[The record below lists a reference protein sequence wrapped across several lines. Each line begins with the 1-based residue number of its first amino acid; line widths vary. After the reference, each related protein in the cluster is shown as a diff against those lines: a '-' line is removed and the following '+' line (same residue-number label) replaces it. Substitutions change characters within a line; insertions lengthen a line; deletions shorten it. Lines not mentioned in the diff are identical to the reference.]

1 MSKKIKLWIIIA
13 VSLLAIGLLI
23 FAGAMIALD
32 FDFTKLST
40 VKFETNTYEVSEDF
54 SKISIDAGT
63 TEIKFVLSNNK
74 QCKIVCF
81 EKEKLKHSAT
91 VKDGTLT
98 IGTVDTRKWYDY
110 IGFSFGESKMTVY
123 LPKPEYASLLI
134 EGSTGD
140 IEIPKDFA
148 FDTVDIS
155 ASTGD
160 VECYASASE
169 LMKIK
174 LSTGDICVKN
184 VSVGTLDLSV
194 TTGSVT
200 ASSINCEGD
209 IKVGVSTG
217 KTKLTD
223 ISCTGVISS
232 GSTGDVILKNVIAA
246 ENFSIERSTGDIIF
260 EGSDA
265 AEIYVKTSTGD
276 VTGTLLSEKVF
287 ITETNTGSVNVPKT
301 VTGGKCEIK
310 TSTGDIQIDIP

>member
-1 MSKKIKLWIIIA
+1 MSKKMKWWTIIA
-13 VSLLAIGLLI
+13 ISLLAVGLLT
-23 FAGAMIALD
+23 FTGAMIALD

-40 VKFETNTYEVSEDF
+40 VKYETNTYEVSEDF
-54 SKISIDAGT
+54 SKISIDVDA
-63 TEIKFVLSNNK
+63 TEIKFVLSNSK
-74 QCKIVCF
+74 QCKIICH
-81 EKEKLKHSAT
+81 EKENAKHSAV

-98 IGTVDTRKWYDY
+98 IDTVDTRKWYDY
-110 IGFSFGESKMTVY
+110 IGFSFDEPKMTVY
-123 LPKPEYASLLI
+123 LPKAEYASLLI
-134 EGSTGD
+134 KDSTGD

-160 VECYASASE
+160 VACYASASE
-169 LMKIK
+169 SMKIK
-174 LSTGDICVKN
+174 LSTGGICVKN

-209 IKVGVSTG
+209 IRVAVSTG
-217 KTKLTD
+217 KTKLAD
-223 ISCTGVISS
+223 ISCKSVISS

-246 ENFSIERSTGDIIF
+246 ENFSIDRSTGDVIL

-287 ITETNTGSVNVPKT
+287 ITETKTGSVNVPKT

-310 TSTGDIQIDIP
+310 TSTGDIQIDIQ